1 MFNLVKNELTKIF
14 SKKAIFI
21 ALLVFLVLSIL
32 VLGMQKYYEDIS
44 VVANEKDIT
53 YLEEELKNV
62 DTSTENGK
70 IHYWTLKSEIETNKL
85 ANKYGGYST

>member
-21 ALLVFLVLSIL
+21 ALLVFLSLSIL

-62 DTSTENGK
+62 DNSK
-70 IHYWTLKSEIETNKL
+70 
-85 ANKYGGYST
+85 

>member
-21 ALLVFLVLSIL
+21 ALLVFLSLSIL
-32 VLGMQKYYEDIS
+32 VLGMQKYYEDIL
-44 VVANEKDIT
+44 VVTNEKDIT

-62 DTSTENGK
+62 DNSK
-70 IHYWTLKSEIETNKL
+70 
-85 ANKYGGYST
+85 